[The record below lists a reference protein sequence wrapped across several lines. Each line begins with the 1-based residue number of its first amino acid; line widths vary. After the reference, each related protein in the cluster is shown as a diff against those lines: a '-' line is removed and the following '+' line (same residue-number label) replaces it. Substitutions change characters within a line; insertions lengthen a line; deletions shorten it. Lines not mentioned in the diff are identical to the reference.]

1 MPSTTRDL
9 KVKILKD
16 KFLTKK
22 ILQEHQ
28 NIHNNL
34 SRVQKNL
41 EFAYLILRFLKRIMK
56 FIKAFLKITYS
67 ID

>member
-1 MPSTTRDL
+1 VSVIQKLIKTFMPSTTRDL

-34 SRVQKNL
+34 SRV
-41 EFAYLILRFLKRIMK
+41 
-56 FIKAFLKITYS
+56 
-67 ID
+67 